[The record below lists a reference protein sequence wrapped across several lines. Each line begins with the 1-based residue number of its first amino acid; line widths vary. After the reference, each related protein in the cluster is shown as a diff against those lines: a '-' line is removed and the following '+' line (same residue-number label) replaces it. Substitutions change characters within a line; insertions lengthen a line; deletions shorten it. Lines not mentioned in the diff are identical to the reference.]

1 MFSGLF
7 SKPTVD
13 IIIDEVEG
21 RKKGKILNPNGE
33 ITRLPYLQDQ
43 ENVSGKVIINC
54 SQSKNF
60 EHKGIKLELLGC
72 IENITDSKDILK
84 FISLTSELESIGI
97 LNNDVNTYPFKFTN
111 VQKQYESFRGESR
124 NIKYY
129 LRLTIETKFRSLV
142 YEQEFLVRNPEPISV
157 LSENN
162 QPIKLE
168 VGIEDWLHLVFDL
181 DSRNFGLKDIALGR
195 VTFKKVSI
203 RLKSMEVQIIRKE
216 VVNVANVAPI
226 QKVLTRFEI
235 MDGGPIKNE
244 TIPIRFFL
252 KPYDLT
258 PSLTNINNRFS
269 LQYFINIVLTDVE
282 DRKYFKQHEIFFHR
296 IQKVKKKKSE
306 SEDNGISEIKNEVKN
321 ENKNVISNESDNGN
335 TNDGNNNEE
344 EKLDE

>member
-33 ITRLPYLQDQ
+33 IITLPYLQDQ
-43 ENVSGKVIINC
+43 ETVSGKIIINC
-54 SQSKNF
+54 SQCKNF

-97 LNNDVNTYPFKFTN
+97 LNNDVNTFPFQFKN

-124 NIKYY
+124 NVKYY
-129 LRLTIETKFRSLV
+129 LRLTIDTKFRTLL

-181 DSRNFGLKDIALGR
+181 DSRNFSLKDIALGR

-203 RLKSMEVQIIRKE
+203 RLKNMEIQIIRKE
-216 VVNVANVAPI
+216 VVNIAGIPPLT
-226 QKVLTRFEI
+226 KVLARYEI

-258 PSLTNINNRFS
+258 PTLTNINNCF
-269 LQYFINIVLTDVE
+269 N
-282 DRKYFKQHEIFFHR
+282 
-296 IQKVKKKKSE
+296 
-306 SEDNGISEIKNEVKN
+306 
-321 ENKNVISNESDNGN
+321 
-335 TNDGNNNEE
+335 
-344 EKLDE
+344 

>member
-33 ITRLPYLQDQ
+33 ITTLPYLQDQ
-43 ENVSGKVIINC
+43 ETVSGKIIINC
-54 SQSKNF
+54 SQCKNF

-72 IENITDSKDILK
+72 IENITDPKDILK

-97 LNNDVNTYPFKFTN
+97 LNNEVNTYPFQFKN

-129 LRLTIETKFRSLV
+129 LRLSIDTKFRTLL
-142 YEQEFLVRNPEPISV
+142 YEQEFLVRNPEPVSI

-181 DSRNFGLKDIALGR
+181 DSRNFGLKDIVLGR

-216 VVNVANVAPI
+216 VVNIAGIAPLN
-226 QKVLTRFEI
+226 KVLARFEI

-258 PSLTNINNRFS
+258 PTLTNINNKFS
-269 LQYFINIVLTDVE
+269 VQYYINIVLTDVE
-282 DRKYFKQHEIFFHR
+282 ERKYFKQHEIFFHR
-296 IQKVKKKKSE
+296 IQKVKRKKNE
-306 SEDNGISEIKNEVKN
+306 ENGSTEIKNEDN
-321 ENKNVISNESDNGN
+321 NNSANVNSISNNDNN
-335 TNDGNNNEE
+335 ISNNNNNNEAE
-344 EKLDE
+344 TKLDE

>member
-33 ITRLPYLQDQ
+33 ITTLPYLQDQ
-43 ENVSGKVIINC
+43 ETVSGKIIINC
-54 SQSKNF
+54 SQCKNF

-72 IENITDSKDILK
+72 IENITDPKDILK

-97 LNNDVNTYPFKFTN
+97 LNNEVNTYPFQFKN

-129 LRLTIETKFRSLV
+129 LRLSIDTKFRTLL
-142 YEQEFLVRNPEPISV
+142 YEQEFLVRNPEPVSI

-216 VVNVANVAPI
+216 VVNIAGIAPLN
-226 QKVLTRFEI
+226 KVLARFEI

-258 PSLTNINNRFS
+258 PTLTNINNKFS
-269 LQYFINIVLTDVE
+269 VQYYINIVLTDVE
-282 DRKYFKQHEIFFHR
+282 ERKYFKQHEIFFHR
-296 IQKVKKKKSE
+296 IQKVKRKKNE
-306 SEDNGISEIKNEVKN
+306 ENGSTEIKNE
-321 ENKNVISNESDNGN
+321 D
-335 TNDGNNNEE
+335 NNNEAE
-344 EKLDE
+344 TKLDE

>member
-1 MFSGLF
+1 MFSGIF
-7 SKPTVD
+7 TKPEVD
-13 IIIDEVEG
+13 IIIDEVPG
-21 RKKGKILNPNGE
+21 RKRAKIYEINGQ
-33 ITRLPYLQDQ
+33 ITRLPLLYDK
-43 ENVSGKVIINC
+43 EDVSGRVLVKIP
-54 SQSKNF
+54 QGKTF
-60 EHKGIKLELLGC
+60 EHKGIKIELLGC
-72 IENITDSKDILK
+72 IENISDAKDILK

-97 LNNDVNTYPFKFTN
+97 LNNDVNTFPFQFKN

-129 LRLTIETKFRSLV
+129 LRLSIDTKFRTLL
-142 YEQEFLVRNPEPISV
+142 YEQEFLVRNPEPVSI

-216 VVNVANVAPI
+216 VVNIAGIAPLN
-226 QKVLTRFEI
+226 KVLARFEI

-258 PSLTNINNRFS
+258 PTLTNINNKFS
-269 LQYFINIVLTDVE
+269 VQYYINIVLTDVE
-282 DRKYFKQHEIFFHR
+282 ERKYFKQHEIFFHR
-296 IQKVKKKKSE
+296 IQKVKRKKNE
-306 SEDNGISEIKNEVKN
+306 ENGSTEIKNEDN
-321 ENKNVISNESDNGN
+321 NNSANVNSISNNDNN
-335 TNDGNNNEE
+335 ISNNNNNNEAE
-344 EKLDE
+344 TKLDE

>member
-216 VVNVANVAPI
+216 VANVAPI

-258 PSLTNINNRFS
+258 PTLTNINNRFS
-269 LQYFINIVLTDVE
+269 IQYFINIVLTDVE

-306 SEDNGISEIKNEVKN
+306 SEDNGITEIKNEVKN

-335 TNDGNNNEE
+335 TNNENNNEE

>member
-33 ITRLPYLQDQ
+33 ITTLPYLQDQ
-43 ENVSGKVIINC
+43 ETVSGKIIINC
-54 SQSKNF
+54 SQCKNF

-72 IENITDSKDILK
+72 IENITDPKDILK

-97 LNNDVNTYPFKFTN
+97 LNNEVNTYPFQFKN

-129 LRLTIETKFRSLV
+129 LRLSIDTKFRTLL
-142 YEQEFLVRNPEPISV
+142 YEQEFLVRNPEPVSI

-216 VVNVANVAPI
+216 VVNIAGIAPLT
-226 QKVLTRFEI
+226 KVLSRFEI

-258 PSLTNINNRFS
+258 PTLTNINNKFS
-269 LQYFINIVLTDVE
+269 VQYFINIVLTDVE
-282 DRKYFKQHEIFFHR
+282 ERKYFKQHEIFFHR
-296 IQKVKKKKSE
+296 IQKVKRKKNE
-306 SEDNGISEIKNEVKN
+306 ENGSTEIKNEDN
-321 ENKNVISNESDNGN
+321 NNSANVNSISNNDNN
-335 TNDGNNNEE
+335 ISNNNNNNEAE
-344 EKLDE
+344 TKLDE

>member
-33 ITRLPYLQDQ
+33 IITLPYLQDQ
-43 ENVSGKVIINC
+43 ETVSGKIIINC
-54 SQSKNF
+54 SQCKNF

-97 LNNDVNTYPFKFTN
+97 LNNDVNTFPFQFKN

-124 NIKYY
+124 NVKYY
-129 LRLTIETKFRSLV
+129 LRLTIDTKFRTLL

-181 DSRNFGLKDIALGR
+181 DSRNFSLKDIALGR

-203 RLKSMEVQIIRKE
+203 RLKNMEIQIIRKE
-216 VVNVANVAPI
+216 VVNIAGIPPLT
-226 QKVLTRFEI
+226 KVLARYEI

-258 PSLTNINNRFS
+258 PTLTNINNKFS
-269 LQYFINIVLTDVE
+269 VQYFINIVLTDVE
-282 DRKYFKQHEIFFHR
+282 ERKYFKQHEIFFHR
-296 IQKVKKKKSE
+296 IKKVKREKSE
-306 SEDNGISEIKNEVKN
+306 ENGSTEIKNEDDKN
-321 ENKNVISNESDNGN
+321 IDTNANSISNS
-335 TNDGNNNEE
+335 NNNNNKEGE
-344 EKLDE
+344 TKLDE